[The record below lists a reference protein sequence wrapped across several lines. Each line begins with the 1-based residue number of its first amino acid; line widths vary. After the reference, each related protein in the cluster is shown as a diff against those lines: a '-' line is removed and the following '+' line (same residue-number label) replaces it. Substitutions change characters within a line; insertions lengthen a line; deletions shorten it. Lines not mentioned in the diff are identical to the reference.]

1 VAEHL
6 SLSDVDGFASGLLAG
21 DERRRVVTH
30 LLSGC
35 HECARVLAVAAGL
48 TGAPASHTSYDAA
61 ITRASERVRASA
73 KLDIVAIL
81 TAVLSGQRTWQALSS
96 HELTA
101 LQGVPQVRALLQ
113 AGRSLR
119 HQDPEATL
127 RFASLARYAADRL
140 DPQKFGRAAT
150 ADLRALAWAELANAH
165 RLGDDLAAAS
175 RAMNRAIHWF
185 RHGTCAPL
193 LIARIAD
200 LTASLLG
207 AQRRLV
213 EGQKILALAQQVYL
227 EEGQDH
233 LAGRALIKAG
243 NLAAIDG
250 MPGKGI
256 HLLQRGLELIEP
268 EREPALVAQ
277 TLRTMIWWLCDMG
290 HFRSA
295 RRLLWRSRVLFVR
308 DSNALDLLRLRWL
321 EGRIY
326 AGLSDFARAETAFQE
341 TRSGFAA
348 KGQIYP
354 AALAGLDLAALWTRQ
369 GRAAEVCALAEEMI
383 GTFRALHI
391 AREAIAALVM
401 VKHVCSV
408 ERGRRVLDVI
418 RLVVRF
424 LEELEQ
430 QPVRN
435 HSSSGTGVSTSSLP
449 LS

>member
-1 VAEHL
+1 MV
-6 SLSDVDGFASGLLAG
+6 GG
-21 DERRRVVTH
+21 
-30 LLSGC
+30 
-35 HECARVLAVAAGL
+35 VLR
-48 TGAPASHTSYDAA
+48 P
-61 ITRASERVRASA
+61 R
-73 KLDIVAIL
+73 
-81 TAVLSGQRTWQALSS
+81 
-96 HELTA
+96 
-101 LQGVPQVRALLQ
+101 
-113 AGRSLR
+113 
-119 HQDPEATL
+119 
-127 RFASLARYAADRL
+127 
-140 DPQKFGRAAT
+140 
-150 ADLRALAWAELANAH
+150 
-165 RLGDDLAAAS
+165 
-175 RAMNRAIHWF
+175 
-185 RHGTCAPL
+185 GTCAPL

-207 AQRRLV
+207 AQRRLG
-213 EGQKILALAQQVYL
+213 EGQKILALAEQVYL
-227 EEGQDH
+227 EAGQEH

-243 NLAAIDG
+243 NLAG
-250 MPGKGI
+250 LNGTPGKAI
-256 HLLQRGLELIEP
+256 HLLRRGFELIEP
-268 EREPALVAQ
+268 EREPALVTQ
-277 TLRTMIWWLCDMG
+277 TLRSMIWGLCDLG

-308 DSNALDLLRLRWL
+308 EGNDLDLLRLRWL

-326 AGLSDFARAETAFQE
+326 AGLSDFARAEVAFQE

-369 GRAAEVCALAEEMI
+369 GRAPEVCALAEEMI

-435 HSSSGTGVSTSSLP
+435 QSSSGTRRVSTSSLP
-449 LS
+449 SS